1 MLTELKLYYM
11 KKTFLNLKTGL
22 VLGAM
27 AAFLFACQS
36 EGILSDTQSEEL
48 APVLEP
54 RANGANGQ
62 VIDNNYIIVLKEGT
76 LRGAAVSKSDYKS
89 ADGRLRSEINRL
101 FSAVGIAPGKI
112 KAAYG
117 FATEGFAAELTD
129 DQLAKLMR
137 DSRVSFIEKDF
148 QIQVNPP
155 LEIQKGRPGGGG
167 GGTPPAQTTPWGIA
181 RVGGAGDGTGK
192 TAWIIDSGIQLDHP
206 DLNVDTQR
214 SISFLTGSSS
224 NLSPNDQNGHGTH
237 VAGTVAALNN
247 SIGVVGV
254 AAGASVVAVRVL
266 DRRGSGSISGV
277 VGGVDY
283 VAANGAN
290 GDVANMSL
298 GGGVSTTLDNAVINA
313 AATGVK
319 FALAA
324 GNESDDAIN
333 HSPARAEGANIF
345 TISAFDSSDRFA
357 SFSNFGAGVDF
368 ACPGVSINSTWTGGG
383 YNTISG
389 TSMAAP
395 HMAGLLLLGNVTTD
409 GFVLNDPDGNPD
421 PIAHR

>member
-1 MLTELKLYYM
+1 M
-11 KKTFLNLKTGL
+11 KKTFLNLKSAL
-22 VLGAM
+22 VLGTM

-36 EGILSDTQSEEL
+36 EGILSETQSEEL
-48 APVLEP
+48 VPVTEP
-54 RANGANGQ
+54 RANGANDQ
-62 VIDNNYIIVLKEGT
+62 VIANNYIIVLKEGT

-101 FSAVGIAPGKI
+101 FNSLGIAPGKI
-112 KAAYG
+112 KATYG

-129 DQLAKLMR
+129 EQLSLLQR
-137 DSRVSFIEKDF
+137 DSRVASIEKDI
-148 QIQVNPP
+148 QIQLNPP
-155 LEIQKGRPGGGG
+155 LEINMGKPGGGG
-167 GGTPPAQTTPWGIA
+167 GGSTPSQSTPWGIA

-192 TAWIIDSGIQLDHP
+192 TAWIIDSGIQQDHP

-214 SISFLTGSSS
+214 SISFLGGRNT
-224 NLSPNDQNGHGTH
+224 SPDDQNGHGTH

-247 SIGVVGV
+247 TIGVVGV

-277 VGGVDY
+277 IAGVDY
-283 VAANGAN
+283 VAANGNN

-368 ACPGVSINSTWTGGG
+368 ACPGVSINSTWTGSG

-409 GFVLNDPDGNPD
+409 GFVINDPDGNPD